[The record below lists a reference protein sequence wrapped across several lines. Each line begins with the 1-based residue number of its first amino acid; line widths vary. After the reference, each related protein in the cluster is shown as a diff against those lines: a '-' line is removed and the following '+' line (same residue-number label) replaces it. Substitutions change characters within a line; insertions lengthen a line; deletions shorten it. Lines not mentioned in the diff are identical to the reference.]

1 MLSVWF
7 FLFFA
12 RKPMML
18 FGISGLVMAASG
30 VLVGWS
36 PSCCASWQ
44 VMPPFGFRPLL
55 YLVILLEVLGFLL
68 FGFGF
73 IAELVAQQHAELD
86 ALHRR
91 GRAHARGRR
100 PRARSGRTSM
110 TAALA
115 AGARRRRHP
124 AGRHQAGAGRR
135 GAARAAARWMCAW
148 R

>member
-1 MLSVWF
+1 VAF

-18 FGISGLVMAASG
+18 FGISGLITAASG
-30 VLVGWS
+30 ALVG
-36 PSCCASWQ
+36 AVTIVLRVMQ

-86 ALHRR
+86 ALHREVS
-91 GRAHARGRR
+91 
-100 PRARSGRTSM
+100 RSR
-110 TAALA
+110 
-115 AGARRRRHP
+115 
-124 AGRHQAGAGRR
+124 
-135 GAARAAARWMCAW
+135 RAAAART
-148 R
+148 RPGP